1 MEQRKLAMPLNITEA
16 GALDVKIH
24 YQLYSASG
32 YVYLD
37 PAITLTPVSA
47 E

>member
-1 MEQRKLAMPLNITEA
+1 MPLNITET

-37 PAITLTPVSA
+37 PAIALTPVAA